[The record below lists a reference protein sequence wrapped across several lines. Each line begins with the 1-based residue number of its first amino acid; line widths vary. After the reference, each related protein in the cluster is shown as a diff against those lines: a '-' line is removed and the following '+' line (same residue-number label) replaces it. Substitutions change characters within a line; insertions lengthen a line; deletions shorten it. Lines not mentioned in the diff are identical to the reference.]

1 MTENLIDMYN
11 KELQQ
16 EKFGALVAARVNEI
30 LSGNAKVLEF
40 EKVGGIF
47 TTTEQEAL
55 LFADTIAQVVCANLN
70 RGE

>member
-47 TTTEQEAL
+47 NTTEQEAL

>member
-1 MTENLIDMYN
+1 MTQTIIDMYN

-30 LSGNAKVLEF
+30 LSGKAKVLEF

-47 TTTEQEAL
+47 NTPEQEAL

-70 RGE
+70 QGE

>member
-1 MTENLIDMYN
+1 MTQNLIDMYN

-16 EKFGALVAARVNEI
+16 EQFGALVAARVNEI

-40 EKVGGIF
+40 EKAGGIF
-47 TTTEQEAL
+47 NTTEQEAL

>member
-1 MTENLIDMYN
+1 MTQAIIDMYN
-11 KELQQ
+11 KDLQQ

-30 LSGNAKVLEF
+30 LSGNAKVLGF
-40 EKVGGIF
+40 EKAGGIF
-47 TTTEQEAL
+47 YTPEQEAL